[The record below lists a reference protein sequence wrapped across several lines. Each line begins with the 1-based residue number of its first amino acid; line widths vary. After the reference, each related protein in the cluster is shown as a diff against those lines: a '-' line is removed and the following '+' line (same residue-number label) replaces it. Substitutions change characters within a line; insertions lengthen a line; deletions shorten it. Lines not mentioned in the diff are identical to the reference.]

1 MVGMGEGTARSGAG
15 LRDVVRRLN
24 DDPRGLGKAA
34 LVFAAGAILS
44 VLLWY
49 PLGLPSEIVR
59 NLVAQPTLICS
70 FGRGPG
76 DVFAAAAG
84 AGTPRMYACSWG
96 VAILTM
102 AGPLALI
109 ALAFVYRRALQR
121 LVGVLAGRLP
131 QELRF
136 AVGPVIATLVF
147 AMAWSG
153 SHYQTSWTIGFLP
166 QTVFPAVVGVFTYA
180 VGRWGA
186 ALQRRLAPFFDV
198 RDRLPRAGRIVLA
211 IIFPMA
217 FAFLLTA
224 ETRVSL
230 TAQKEQV
237 IVLVGLATGFLM
249 LAPRRG
255 DVLAGVSRE
264 LVTVAQQV
272 RSEAEQRAAQVRAGR
287 K

>member
-1 MVGMGEGTARSGAG
+1 MGEGTARSGAG

-44 VLLWY
+44 PLLWY

-59 NLVAQPTLICS
+59 NVVARPTLICS

-84 AGTPRMYACSWG
+84 AGTPRMYACSMA

-102 AGPLALI
+102 AGPLILL
-109 ALAFVYRRALQR
+109 ALAFVYRRALR
-121 LVGVLAGRLP
+121 GLVGALAGRLP

-136 AVGPVIATLVF
+136 IVGPVIATLVF

-153 SHYQTSWTIGFLP
+153 SHYQTSWMVGFLP
-166 QTVFPAVVGVFTYA
+166 QTMFPAAVGVFTYA

-186 ALQRRLAPFFDV
+186 TFQRRLAPFFDV
-198 RDRLPRAGRIVLA
+198 RDRLPMKGRIVLA
-211 IIFPMA
+211 ILFPMA

-230 TAQKEQV
+230 TAQKEQI

-264 LVTVAQQV
+264 LATVAQQV
-272 RSEAEQRAAQVRAGR
+272 NDQAHQRIGQARPR
-287 K
+287 R